1 MKLLYIVKS
10 EVTETLSNMLDN
22 HKKGAKL
29 TVIHLRE
36 NKNYKEIIQQVFAN
50 DKIITW

>member
-10 EVTETLSNMLDN
+10 EVTETLNNMLDN
-22 HKKGAKL
+22 HKKNAEL

-36 NKNYKEIIQQVFAN
+36 NKNYKVIIQQVFSN